1 VGCVIVRDGTVVGE
15 GATEPPGGR
24 HAEKVALDA
33 AGDRSRGAT
42 LYTTLEPC
50 SHHGRTP
57 PCADAL
63 VAAGVARV
71 VVALEDPDPQV
82 AGRGLA
88 GLRAAG
94 IAVETGTG
102 SAEAARDLAPYLV
115 HRRHGRAAT
124 LVKLAGSLD
133 GRTAAADGS
142 SQWITGPDARAD
154 VHRLRADV
162 EAVVVGSGTALADRP
177 ALTARDV
184 TPPPTRQPLRVLLD
198 GRGRV
203 PADGPLFD
211 ATLAPTLV
219 LTTEAAPA
227 AAVDAWLAAGAE
239 VRVVAR
245 AGTDGGV
252 DLAAAFTHLGERGVL
267 EAMVEPGPTLAASL
281 VARALVDRLVVYVA
295 PVLLGTRG
303 RPGVALAGPASL
315 ADVERWTLVD
325 VARIGDDVRLEY
337 EAA

>member
-1 VGCVIVRDGTVVGE
+1 
-15 GATEPPGGR
+15 
-24 HAEKVALDA
+24 VAIDA
-33 AGDRSRGAT
+33 AGDRARGAT

-63 VAAGVARV
+63 VSAGITRV
-71 VVALEDPDPQV
+71 VVAVEDPDPNV
-82 AGRGLA
+82 SGRGVA

-94 IAVETGTG
+94 VDVETGALA
-102 SAEAARDLAPYLV
+102 AEVARDLRPYLV

-124 LVKLAGSLD
+124 LVKMATSLD

-162 EAVVVGSGTALADRP
+162 EAVVVGSGTALGDQP

-184 TPPPTRQPLRVLLD
+184 SPAPERQPLRVLLD
-198 GRGRV
+198 ARGRV
-203 PADGPLFD
+203 PAAGPLFD
-211 ATLAPTLV
+211 TVRAPTLV
-219 LTTEAAPA
+219 LTTESASAR
-227 AAVDAWLAAGAE
+227 AVGAWLDAGAE
-239 VRVVAR
+239 VHVLAPA
-245 AGTDGGV
+245 AGGGV
-252 DLAAAFTHLGERGVL
+252 DLTEVCVHLGGRGVL

-281 VARALVDRLVVYVA
+281 FERSLVDRLVVYVA
-295 PVLLGTRG
+295 PVLLGTGG
-303 RPGVALAGPASL
+303 RPGVALVGPASL
-315 ADVERWTLVD
+315 ADATRWHTVD
-325 VARIGDDVRLEY
+325 VARLGDDVRLEY